1 MRSKQSIDTNS
12 KQQNSYG
19 EELVLS
25 LEEAR
30 VGIELL
36 VPIVLHPHDLVLVP
50 LPHPQ
55 EVARALDALQRHAA
69 LHPAQPRHDPPVL
82 VDREDGGDHPVA
94 LQHSNVAEGV
104 VLRLEDG
111 VLVCSRMS
119 DFII

>member
-1 MRSKQSIDTNS
+1 MMLQSIDTNS

-30 VGIELL
+30 LLLAFLAPIELL
-36 VPIVLHPHDLVLVP
+36 RRDLLLAP
-50 LPHPQ
+50 RSRPQ
-55 EVARALDALQRHAA
+55 EVAWVLDVFQRHAA

-82 VDREDGGDHPVA
+82 VVRVDGGDRPVA